1 MNYRMI
7 VFSGIMAALIGA
19 MIGVAVST
27 MSEHAAVVRRDL
39 SGRRFAI
46 VGASLAFVIG
56 AGYEAVRQE
65 KVRRDEEFGEEEN

>member
-7 VFSGIMAALIGA
+7 IFSGIMAALMGA
-19 MIGVAVST
+19 MIGVAVSR
-27 MSEHAAVVRRDL
+27 MSEHAAIVRREL

-46 VGASLAFVIG
+46 VGASLGFVIG

-65 KVRRDEEFGEEEN
+65 KVRREDEFGEEES